1 MPYAFNR
8 SEQLVRE
15 NHIVVKHNLCNSDNG
30 MELDAIRLAAAQAH
44 TIIDNID

>member
-1 MPYAFNR
+1 M
-8 SEQLVRE
+8 LV
-15 NHIVVKHNLCNSDNG
+15 IGDNG